1 MKLYHAAEVSEDLH
15 GAMDRRRK
23 GGMENRVRLL
33 AFGTKGTKDD
43 VRYPVAIG
51 VKRTLRGSAKID
63 ANDPE
68 QSLDVWPHLRYWTAV
83 RAIASCG
90 WSRYAALV

>member
-33 AFGTKGTKDD
+33 AFGTERKCRDF
-43 VRYPVAIG
+43 RSSVAM
-51 VKRTLRGSAKID
+51 K
-63 ANDPE
+63 
-68 QSLDVWPHLRYWTAV
+68 
-83 RAIASCG
+83 
-90 WSRYAALV
+90 

>member
-33 AFGTKGTKDD
+33 AFGTKRTKDD

-51 VKRTLRGSAKID
+51 DKRTLRGPAKID
-63 ANDPE
+63 VNDP
-68 QSLDVWPHLRYWTAV
+68 
-83 RAIASCG
+83 
-90 WSRYAALV
+90 